1 MKPYTHTVQYYE
13 TDRMQISHH
22 SNYVRWME
30 EARVSF
36 LAQLGF
42 PYEKL
47 EERSIISPVVAV
59 KCEYKHPTTFADT
72 IDITVS
78 VEKFT
83 GIKLT
88 LTYQMTLPD
97 KTIVCLAKSSHCF
110 TNQSNQL
117 INLEEVA
124 PDFYQALNS
133 LV

>member
-47 EERSIISPVVAV
+47 EERGIISPVVAV
-59 KCEYKHPTTFADT
+59 KCE
-72 IDITVS
+72 
-78 VEKFT
+78 
-83 GIKLT
+83 
-88 LTYQMTLPD
+88 
-97 KTIVCLAKSSHCF
+97 
-110 TNQSNQL
+110 
-117 INLEEVA
+117 
-124 PDFYQALNS
+124 
-133 LV
+133 

>member
-1 MKPYTHTVQYYE
+1 
-13 TDRMQISHH
+13 
-22 SNYVRWME
+22 ME

-47 EERSIISPVVAV
+47 EERGIISPVVAV

-117 INLEEVA
+117 INLKKVA